1 MRHRDREESDHSGM
15 TLCGYNATALPHS
28 ETHAT
33 LVDGRRYPVGLLR
46 SLWRRSGM
54 RWRMPRSRPHRWHKE
69 GGLEVNLWVDQYR
82 HESGVAVHD
91 WT

>member
-33 LVDGRRYPVGLLR
+33 LVDGRRSCVPELDSCEEEIRDAVAVRG
-46 SLWRRSGM
+46 G
-54 RWRMPRSRPHRWHKE
+54 RPHRWHT
-69 GGLEVNLWVDQYR
+69 GRG
-82 HESGVAVHD
+82 
-91 WT
+91 T